1 MIFSICNTYFNIRKF
16 FQFKMMT
23 NGVSNDDVANFDL
36 SPLCAYIHM
45 CHAKTMHHTAP
56 QIWIYVRFS
65 VRTKNNEKHY
75 SLQFHFISL
84 LIRLN
89 KMIMI
94 RIEMQQYIFHWNSIL
109 ILGIL
114 LCYYLCHLQISI
126 V

>member
-1 MIFSICNTYFNIRKF
+1 MISFRFFFNFRKF
-16 FQFKMMT
+16 FLFKMMT
-23 NGVSNDDVANFDL
+23 NGVGNDDVANFVL
-36 SPLCAYIHM
+36 SLSVHIFICVMQKRCTIQ
-45 CHAKTMHHTAP
+45 HHK
-56 QIWIYVRFS
+56 YEFMFVFS

-94 RIEMQQYIFHWNSIL
+94 RIEMQQYIFHLNGIL

-114 LCYYLCHLQISI
+114 LCYYLCHLQIII